1 MTPPFPAPA
10 GLLTP
15 DQIEEARAEAFSI
28 WHRQLCTRRQAI
40 QAQEWARHRLAVTV
54 YTHRAGSAAARGDDA
69 ERQRCLAE
77 AQAAAGRC
85 IRIAAEMDPPNPKRT
100 APK

>member
-1 MTPPFPAPA
+1 MTAPFPAPA
-10 GLLTP
+10 GLLTA

-40 QAQEWARHRLAVTV
+40 QAQEWAQHRLAVTV

-69 ERQRCLAE
+69 ERKRCQAE
-77 AQAAAGRC
+77 ARAAFGRC
-85 IRIAAEMDPPNPKRT
+85 IRIDAEINTPNPRRT
-100 APK
+100 P